1 MLSHFPKVSQLVVGG
16 TGIQNEALFPFPEH
30 GGL

>member
-1 MLSHFPKVSQLVVGG
+1 MLSHFPKVSRLVVGG
-16 TGIQNEALFPFPEH
+16 AGIQNEALFPFPEH